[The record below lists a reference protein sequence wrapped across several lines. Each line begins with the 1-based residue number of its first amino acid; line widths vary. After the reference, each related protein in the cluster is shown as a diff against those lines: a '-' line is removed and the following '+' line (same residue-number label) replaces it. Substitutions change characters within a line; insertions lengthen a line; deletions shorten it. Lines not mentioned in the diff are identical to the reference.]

1 VFPVHRWFGVTEDGI
16 GLTMATVAM
25 PVRLV
30 SIRDC
35 LFPPDYSLSNILS
48 NSFMSEKGGVVQEVG
63 AVHME
68 HVMVTNFFCF

>member
-1 VFPVHRWFGVTEDGI
+1 MFPVHRWFGVTEDGI

-30 SIRDC
+30 PTRDC
-35 LFPPDYSLSNILS
+35 LASPGYSSSNVFPTQ
-48 NSFMSEKGGVVQEVG
+48 FMVEKGGVVQEVG

-68 HVMVTNFFCF
+68 HVMSPYFFCL